1 MLEVKRIHLYFRTCG
16 NNIARSKQI
25 SWKSCSGK
33 NNVKPCTKN
42 CILFTNAFQIHD
54 FHCIYTLYRVYNM
67 TVNYTFRKSGI
78 LAKKKCQPL
87 GQSGCEKPI
96 FRWKWPENAPIS
108 KSSFKK
114 CGRSGCRHLTLE
126 NYNVSHCSEG
136 IL

>member
-42 CILFTNAFQIHD
+42 CILFTNASQIHD
-54 FHCIYTLYRVYNM
+54 FHCIYTLYCVYNI

-78 LAKKKCQPL
+78 LAKKNASHLAKVAARNQFSDENGL
-87 GQSGCEKPI
+87 KMLQFQSLL
-96 FRWKWPENAPIS
+96 S
-108 KSSFKK
+108 K
-114 CGRSGCRHLTLE
+114 
-126 NYNVSHCSEG
+126 NVVEVAADT
-136 IL
+136 